1 VTIVIDSYRF
11 LIGNLIS
18 SSHAAIQDWVASRHG
33 RRRPRSVFNL
43 QGGPPIPLLMRA
55 EGLAE
60 PVGDIVVNCTGGY
73 AGPLWPIQITVEL
86 SANLTS
92 RILNAVSAGSEALLL
107 IDEPQPGGINMS
119 NGFPYNGQVLG
130 TPGIAA
136 GASGSGN

>member
-1 VTIVIDSYRF
+1 
-11 LIGNLIS
+11 
-18 SSHAAIQDWVASRHG
+18 
-33 RRRPRSVFNL
+33 
-43 QGGPPIPLLMRA
+43 MRA